1 MSSPAPPLPAITPK
15 TFSIKMKALAETVGQ
30 YSPLIVIFGV
40 WVITL
45 FNNSVLKGLAYI
57 TFMIFALLLR
67 LGGMKCVD
75 TQAPSSTSASTTPT
89 PAPIVRGA
97 RCSMGTDITGDNETL
112 GMYII
117 SFTMWYVCFPMFL
130 INDINWGLF
139 IFFIFTLVFNIL
151 INKDCIATCKGAAAI
166 NVIVSGLVGI
176 FFSAGV
182 YSYANALS
190 IISKDSSN
198 AQTCG
203 VPSKQTFRC
212 KVKTPDGE
220 TIAETDV

>member
-1 MSSPAPPLPAITPK
+1 MSSPSLSTSALEPK
-15 TFSIKMKALAETVGQ
+15 AFSIKMKALAETIGQ

-45 FNNSVLKGLAYI
+45 FNNSVLKGLTYI

-75 TQAPSSTSASTTPT
+75 TEAPVASVAGTSPTTPT
-89 PAPIVRGA
+89 KGP

-139 IFFIFTLVFNIL
+139 VFFIFALVFNIL
-151 INKDCIATCKGAAAI
+151 INKSCIATCKGAAAI
-166 NVIVSGLVGI
+166 NVIISGLVGI

-190 IISKDSSN
+190 IIRKDSSN

>member
-1 MSSPAPPLPAITPK
+1 MSSVVPSSVPVAALQPK
-15 TFSIKMKALAETVGQ
+15 AFSIKMKALAETIGQ

-45 FNNSVLKGLAYI
+45 FNNSVLKGLTYI

-75 TQAPSSTSASTTPT
+75 TQAPAT
-89 PAPIVRGA
+89 PASGA
-97 RCSMGTDITGDNETL
+97 VPAPTKGPRCSMGTDITGDNETL

-139 IFFIFTLVFNIL
+139 IFFIFALVFNIL
-151 INKDCIATCKGAAAI
+151 INKNCIATCKGAAAI
-166 NVIVSGLVGI
+166 NVIISGLVGI

-190 IISKDSSN
+190 IIRKDSSN
-198 AQTCG
+198 AETCG

-220 TIAETDV
+220 TVAETDV

>member
-1 MSSPAPPLPAITPK
+1 MSSTSLSETVTTAPKP
-15 TFSIKMKALAETVGQ
+15 FSIKIKALAETVGQ

-45 FNNSVLKGLAYI
+45 FNNSALKGLAYI

-75 TQAPSSTSASTTPT
+75 TQAPASATSV
-89 PAPIVRGA
+89 PAPVTVSKNA

-139 IFFIFTLVFNIL
+139 VFFVFTLVFNIL
-151 INKDCIATCKGAAAI
+151 INKSCIVTCKGAAAI
-166 NVIVSGLVGI
+166 NVIVSGLVGV

-182 YSYANALS
+182 YTYANALS
-190 IISKDSSN
+190 IINKDSSN
-198 AQTCG
+198 AETCG

-212 KVKTPDGE
+212 KVNPSTG
-220 TIAETDV
+220 